1 MSLNQWWNNFQ
12 EQLAALSPARRGAL
26 AVASLGSLA
35 FFLWVAFA
43 FGGPQERLLFRH
55 LESDEAARI
64 VEGLRAEKIS
74 YRLAEG
80 GGAIYVP
87 AAHVHE
93 ARIRLAGRGLPGGGS
108 PGFEIFD
115 DTGFGVSDFV
125 NRVNFQRAL
134 QGELARS
141 IEQLESVERAR
152 VQVAIPER
160 RGFVSSRSSSA
171 SASVVVRLRPGAEL
185 QPGQARGVVHL
196 VASSV
201 EGLDPGRVS
210 IVDDRGRLLAP
221 DPDGTQGPAPS
232 GAMRH
237 QARLEGE
244 LASRIESILEPT
256 VGAGRV
262 VARVT
267 AQLDW
272 TQTELTEERFDP
284 DSQVARSEEVS
295 QESSA
300 EGVDLAG
307 GVAGAAANDPDQAAA
322 GAGGPGSQSTR
333 ISETINYEIS
343 KVTSRTVTPV
353 GTVRQL
359 DVAVLVDGLPTE
371 DGSFAPW
378 PPEKLESF
386 EELAKRAVGFSAERG
401 DLITV
406 SNAAFQTIDVEGD
419 GPGWLTPE
427 LLLLLS
433 NLLRL
438 VGVVVAVLVFAKL
451 VARPL
456 AENMGGAL
464 GAELPARVGDLEVQL
479 SGAAAAAELTGA
491 AAAEAAQIQAPKPD
505 KAPEGPEGEEAV
517 KAVRAWLNER

>member
-1 MSLNQWWNNFQ
+1 MSLNQWWSNFQ
-12 EQLAALSPARRGAL
+12 EQVAVLSPARRGAL
-26 AVASLGSLA
+26 AAASLGSLA
-35 FFLWVAFA
+35 FFLWIAFS
-43 FGGPQERLLFRH
+43 FGGADERLLFRN
-55 LESDEAARI
+55 LESDEAARV

-80 GGAIYVP
+80 GGTIYVP
-87 AAHVHE
+87 AAQVHE

-115 DTGFGVSDFV
+115 KTGFGVSDFV

-134 QGELARS
+134 QGEMARS

-160 RGFVSSRSSSA
+160 RGFVSSRSNPA
-171 SASVVVRLRPGAEL
+171 SASVVIRLRPGAEL
-185 QPGQARGVVHL
+185 APGQARGVVHL

-201 EGLDPGRVS
+201 EGLDPTRVTV
-210 IVDDRGRLLAP
+210 VDDRGRLLAP

-232 GAMRH
+232 GAMKH
-237 QARLEGE
+237 QARLENE
-244 LASRIESILEPT
+244 LAGRIESILEPT
-256 VGAGRV
+256 VGVGRV

-272 TQTELTEERFDP
+272 TQTEFTEERFDP
-284 DSQVARSEEVS
+284 DSQVARSEEVM

-300 EGVDLAG
+300 DGIDVAG
-307 GVAGAAANDPDQAAA
+307 GVPGAAANDPDQAAP
-322 GAGGPGSQSTR
+322 GADGPGSQSTR

-353 GTVRQL
+353 GTVTQL
-359 DVAVLVDGLPTE
+359 DVAVLVDGMPTE

-378 PPEKLESF
+378 PQEKLEGF
-386 EELAKRAVGFSAERG
+386 EELAKRAVGFSVERG

-406 SNAAFQTIDVEGD
+406 SNGAFQTIDVEEG
-419 GPGWLTPE
+419 GPGLLTPE

-433 NLLRL
+433 NLFRL
-438 VGVVVAVLVFAKL
+438 AGVIVAVLVFAKL

-456 AENMGGAL
+456 AENMGAPL

-479 SGAAAAAELTGA
+479 SGASGA
-491 AAAEAAQIQAPKPD
+491 AAAQIPAPEPVAQPRQQQ
-505 KAPEGPEGEEAV
+505 PEGPESEEAV